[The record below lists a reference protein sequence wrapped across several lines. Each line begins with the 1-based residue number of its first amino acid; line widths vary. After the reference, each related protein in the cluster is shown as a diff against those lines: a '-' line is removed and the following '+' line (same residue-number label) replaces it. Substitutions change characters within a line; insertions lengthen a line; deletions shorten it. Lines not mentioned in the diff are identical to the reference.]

1 MEGSRIQQ
9 KFTMQFQSRALHA
22 LPVFGNTNCPMLSTK
37 RNTQEGIAYIR
48 FDIWLGQQSVEHG
61 SSQISSWWTTMVQ
74 KQRLIPPLFAY
85 SKLRRHMTLYACV
98 RCVTSLPFVLLLG
111 LVTASGGGLAP
122 SFGHGE
128 HSNANSSTPD
138 TGIYRQIS
146 QPIQIFSSCIGNS
159 SRGCSR
165 DLILIYMSSSLC
177 WGCEM

>member
-1 MEGSRIQQ
+1 MAGSLAKIRVSGVV
-9 KFTMQFQSRALHA
+9 KFQN
-22 LPVFGNTNCPMLSTK
+22 G
-37 RNTQEGIAYIR
+37 G
-48 FDIWLGQQSVEHG
+48 DG

-85 SKLRRHMTLYACV
+85 SKLRCHMTLYACV
-98 RCVTSLPFVLLLG
+98 RCDTSLPLVLLLG

-128 HSNANSSTPD
+128 PLNANSSTPD